1 MLNAKDFLLWEQ
13 ASRDTIDVKKVYI
26 DIAGDLITG
35 ILLSQIIFWFLPN
48 QEGKTKLR
56 VEKEGEMWLAKERED
71 WWDECRIS
79 VKQFDR
85 AISILQEKN
94 LVEKR
99 IFMFNNKSTVHLRL
113 NFDTLIPYLSNQIQ
127 SETVQR
133 GKAELPKGEKRN
145 CPKGKSGIAQRV
157 RSITEITTETTT
169 ENNNNTIEIIE
180 TNVVVENENGKKNR
194 TIVGSADIDELV
206 QQIRDVTGIE
216 HIHLPGLQ
224 NVLSMSDG
232 IERLQKAVHLFPQ
245 IVQANVEIKNPVG
258 FLCYIATNNV
268 VPPKSKKGNY
278 GLIKKIDF
286 NNFPQ
291 HANNEKDLDR
301 LFELIE

>member
-145 CPKGKSGIAQRV
+145 CPKLSLI
-157 RSITEITTETTT
+157 
-169 ENNNNTIEIIE
+169 
-180 TNVVVENENGKKNR
+180 
-194 TIVGSADIDELV
+194 
-206 QQIRDVTGIE
+206 
-216 HIHLPGLQ
+216 HI
-224 NVLSMSDG
+224 
-232 IERLQKAVHLFPQ
+232 
-245 IVQANVEIKNPVG
+245 
-258 FLCYIATNNV
+258 
-268 VPPKSKKGNY
+268 
-278 GLIKKIDF
+278 
-286 NNFPQ
+286 
-291 HANNEKDLDR
+291 
-301 LFELIE
+301 